1 MDLDD
6 FFGSQTAIAV
16 GLTAAV
22 LSPRA
27 RKVLRRGAVYG
38 VAGVLVAGDAV
49 SAAARGARHG
59 AEQAAAA
66 ASGAERPEDTQET

>member
-1 MDLDD
+1 MELDD
-6 FFGSQTAIAV
+6 FFGSEVAVAV
-16 GLTAAV
+16 GLTTAA

-27 RKVLRRGAVYG
+27 RRVLRRGAVYG

-59 AEQAAAA
+59 ARQAAAGQQTNHA
-66 ASGAERPEDTQET
+66 DHTPEPE

>member
-16 GLTAAV
+16 GLTATV

-59 AEQAAAA
+59 AEQAA
-66 ASGAERPEDTQET
+66 SGAERSEGTQDT